1 MQFFSRDRRDRLS
14 STCILAYVRLLAA
27 LRHNRTKRDD
37 ASDDMIDM
45 NGYKATDLCLRV
57 YDGCLN
63 AVDLARLYN
72 ATPSQTFQ
80 LD

>member
-1 MQFFSRDRRDRLS
+1 
-14 STCILAYVRLLAA
+14 
-27 LRHNRTKRDD
+27 
-37 ASDDMIDM
+37 MIDM

-72 ATPSQTFQ
+72 ATPSQTVQ